1 MSFMNVLNNPTR
13 LLKSVARRV
22 TLVAISPGF
31 VISDPSD
38 FATAVNG
45 SGMSVHSDT
54 VCAPP
59 PVPPPP
65 GTSAAGG
72 TLPRTYFPQAPAP
85 YVPHHAHPD
94 ALSFPTAR

>member
-22 TLVAISPGF
+22 TLVAISHGF

-45 SGMSVHSDT
+45 SVMSVHSDT

-72 TLPRTYFPQAPAP
+72 TLPCRDFRETPDP
-85 YVPHHAHPD
+85 YVPHRAHPD
-94 ALSFPTAR
+94 ALCLPT

>member
-22 TLVAISPGF
+22 TLVAISHGF

-45 SGMSVHSDT
+45 SVMSVHSDT

-72 TLPRTYFPQAPAP
+72 APPCRCFRVAP
-85 YVPHHAHPD
+85 HPYRPHAGHTRPLHSP
-94 ALSFPTAR
+94 ST